1 MAVSSVNTGAHIYGR
16 PYSIAPMEPNALF
29 NAIADP
35 TRLRAIMVIQSEG
48 EVCVCELTH
57 ALRESQPKISRHL
70 AYLRDAQVVRARREG
85 TWMHYRLDPKL
96 PSWAVD
102 ILAEAHKQLRGFSPF
117 KADMS
122 RLLRMKDRP
131 ERECA

>member
-1 MAVSSVNTGAHIYGR
+1 
-16 PYSIAPMEPNALF
+16 MEANSFF
-29 NAIADP
+29 NVLGDP

-70 AYLRDAQVVRARREG
+70 AYLRDAGVVRARREG
-85 TWMHYRLDPKL
+85 TWMHYRLDPNL
-96 PSWAVD
+96 PTWAVD
-102 ILAEAHKQLRGFSPF
+102 ILDETHKKLRDSNPF
-117 KADMS
+117 KADLNRLS
-122 RLLRMKDRP
+122 RMNNRP

>member
-1 MAVSSVNTGAHIYGR
+1 
-16 PYSIAPMEPNALF
+16 MEPNTLF
-29 NAIADP
+29 NVLADP

-70 AYLRDAQVVRARREG
+70 AYLRDARVVRTRRQG
-85 TWMHYRLDPKL
+85 TWMHYRLDPTL

-102 ILAEAHKQLRGFSPF
+102 ILDEVHKKLRDTNPF
-117 KADMS
+117 KADLNRLS
-122 RLLRMKDRP
+122 RMNDRP